1 MKKYLL
7 PNDGTF
13 YKASLHTHTTVSDGR
28 MTPEELKEHYKE
40 NGYSVVA
47 FTDHDVLVPHPELA
61 DESFIPLNGYEM
73 EIMEEGKE
81 RRIKKSC
88 HMCFVAIEP
97 DNLTQVCFHRSKYVE
112 GNALNYLDKIKY
124 DESLPDYER
133 IHNHE
138 TISDAMK
145 QGRENGFFVTF
156 NHPTWS
162 LEYYED
168 YMGYDNMHSMEVY
181 NHECYRLG
189 YNEFNEKEYDDML
202 RSGKRIYC
210 IATDDC
216 HSKDSCCGGFTMIK
230 AEKFEYTAIT
240 KALLD
245 GNFYASTGPQIFDL
259 WVEDGK
265 LYINCSDA
273 ENIALH
279 TAARRAKRLIADDGK
294 VLNSACFDVLPEDV
308 YVRITVTDHKGKC
321 AYTNAY
327 FTDEIL

>member
-7 PNDGTF
+7 SNEGTF
-13 YKASLHTHTTVSDGR
+13 YKASLHTHTTISDGGV
-28 MTPEELKEHYKE
+28 TPEDLKEHYKA

-61 DESFIPLNGYEM
+61 DEDFIPLYGYEM
-73 EIMEEGKE
+73 EVNEEGKE
-81 RRIKKSC
+81 KQFTKSC
-88 HMCFVAIEP
+88 HMCLIAIEP
-97 DNLTQVCFHRSKYVE
+97 DNVTQVCYHRSKYLV
-112 GNALNYLDKIKY
+112 GNGCKYLDKISY
-124 DESLPDYER
+124 DESQPDYER

-138 TISDAMK
+138 TISDMMK

-162 LEYYED
+162 LENYED
-168 YMGYDNMHSMEVY
+168 YMGYNNMHAMEVY
-181 NHECYRLG
+181 NNECYIIG

-202 RSGKRIYC
+202 RGGKRIYC

-216 HSKDSCCGGFTMIK
+216 HSKSACCGGFTMIK
-230 AEKFEYTAIT
+230 AEKLEYRAIT
-240 KALLD
+240 KALVD

-259 WVEDGK
+259 WIEDGK
-265 LYINCSDA
+265 IYINCSDA
-273 ENIALH
+273 ENIVLH
-279 TAARRAKRLIADDGK
+279 TAVRRAKRMTAKDGE
-294 VLNSACFDVLPEDV
+294 VLNSACFDVLPEDG
-308 YVRITVTDHKGKC
+308 YIRITVTDHKGKC